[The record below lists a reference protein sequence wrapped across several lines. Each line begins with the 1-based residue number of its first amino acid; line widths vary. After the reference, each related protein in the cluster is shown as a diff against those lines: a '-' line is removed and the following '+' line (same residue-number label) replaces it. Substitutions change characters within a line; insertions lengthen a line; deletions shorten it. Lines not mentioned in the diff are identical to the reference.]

1 MNPRTTR
8 IVAMVLVGIL
18 VLGVL
23 AAAVVP
29 LLG

>member
-1 MNPRTTR
+1 MSPRATR
-8 IVAMVLVGIL
+8 IVAFALVGIL

>member
-1 MNPRTTR
+1 MSPRTTR

-23 AAAVVP
+23 SAAVVP